1 MTLSNPTGGSFL
13 GQQATAALTIVDND
27 ASIFS
32 FLSAT
37 YTTTE
42 GALATKV
49 TVRRSGMVTK
59 GATVDYVVTGGTAT
73 LGPDYAVGGTGTL
86 TFPAGSISQTF
97 DFQST
102 DDNVPEAPETA
113 ILSLTNPVSLDP
125 TIGAKVGTPATTV
138 VTILDNEPMVQFLS
152 TAVSVTEPAPTA
164 LVFPTATLT
173 VSRSSGVGTATVQYS
188 LAGTATPGP
197 GGDYLAPGSGSG
209 PWTLEFLP
217 GVLQQ
222 TIPFTILPD
231 HEGEAAETIQAT
243 LSNATGALLG
253 PNTTAAVTILD
264 AQPKVQFALASYS
277 AAESA
282 GTINLTV
289 TRASGAEQVSVDYA
303 VSGGTATPGRYTLLP
318 GTLTF
323 APGVLSRTI
332 PVAINQDAV
341 AQGDETVL
349 VTLSNPAGAT
359 VGTLG
364 TTVLTITDGVDD
376 APAVFFSPT
385 AYAVSEGVP
394 TVLVTVKRSGPLT
407 APASVSYGVVGGTA
421 SGLDFSGGSG
431 SLSFLSGQSTKTFS
445 IAIKPDT
452 IVEGPETIDLLLSA
466 PSLGTVLGTQQT
478 ALVTITDDD
487 SGGIFSFGSPTYT
500 VNEAGPAAL
509 ITVKRTGGMASD
521 VRVHYATI
529 DASGAGIATAG
540 SDYTTTSGDLVFAAG
555 VTSMTFQVPVTNDT
569 VQEGNETV
577 QLSLTPGI
585 PTAGEL
591 PAVIGLGSATLTIVD
606 DDSIGAFS
614 FSAPTFSVGET
625 AGAATVTVTRTGAGS
640 GNGGP
645 GSPVTV
651 HYSTSALTAANGVN
665 YADAANDLTFAPG
678 ETSKAFS
685 VTVMDD
691 GVHTADKTV
700 ALTLSAPTGGATLG
714 PQSSATLWIVDQNPG
729 LDPINGGA
737 IQFTAPVFTVTE
749 GTAFATVNVQR
760 TGPTTTTVKVNYA
773 TSDGTALAG
782 PGFDYTATSG
792 TLTFTPGMTARSFT
806 VPIANNLAYKADNT
820 FLVTLSSPTGGGV
833 LGPQSTAAVSIVDN
847 DTTVFSFFTSTYTTT
862 EGALATKVLV
872 RRTGVVTKAA
882 TVDYTVT
889 GGTATLGPDYTLG
902 GGGTLTFPAMSVV
915 QSFDFLPID
924 DNVAAEGPETAMLS
938 LTNPVSLDST
948 IGAKLG
954 TPASTVVTILD
965 NEPTIQFAVTALT
978 VSEPGPTVTV
988 LPTAT
993 LMVRRSSG
1001 IGPATVAY
1009 ALGGTA
1015 TAGGDYLVPSGGTPS
1030 GGTLTFAAGETQKPL
1045 VFTILADGVG
1055 EPAETIQVTLQLP
1068 VGASL
1073 GANTSAA
1080 VTILDSQPKVQFAL
1094 ASYTVAESAGTA
1106 NLVVTRTSAA
1116 EQIIVNYA
1124 VSGGTASPARYAL
1137 APPGSLTFA
1146 PGVLSRTIPV
1156 TITQDSAA
1164 QGDETVLATLS
1175 LPPGAN
1181 ATLGTPATTV
1191 LTITDGADDVSSV
1204 FFSPAAYS
1212 VSEAAPSALV
1222 TVKRSGSLTASAE
1235 VFYSVT
1241 GGTATEGFDFT
1252 GGNGILVFAPGQS
1265 LKTFPITLRP
1275 DTIAEAS
1282 QTIDLALSS
1291 PTGTVLGTQST
1302 AVVTITDNDS
1312 TGIFSFSSPTYSVGE
1327 AGSLATITVTRTGGL
1342 ASEVRVH
1349 YATVDA
1355 SGAGIA
1361 TAGSDYASTS
1371 GDLVFPAGVTSM
1383 TFQVP
1388 ITNDTVQEG
1397 NETVQLSL
1405 TPGTPNAGEL
1415 PATIGLSSATLT
1427 IVDDDSI
1434 GAFSFSSPH
1443 FGIGEAEGVAV
1454 VTVTRTGAASGNAG
1468 PGSTVSVH
1476 YQTSPGTASPITNYT
1491 DTSGTLTFAAG
1502 ETTKSFQVTVKHDGI
1517 ATLDKTVTLTL
1528 TSPSGGA
1535 TLGSQ
1540 PTATLWIVNN
1550 DL

>member
-1 MTLSNPTGGSFL
+1 M
-13 GQQATAALTIVDND
+13 A
-27 ASIFS
+27 
-32 FLSAT
+32 
-37 YTTTE
+37 
-42 GALATKV
+42 
-49 TVRRSGMVTK
+49 
-59 GATVDYVVTGGTAT
+59 
-73 LGPDYAVGGTGTL
+73 
-86 TFPAGSISQTF
+86 
-97 DFQST
+97 
-102 DDNVPEAPETA
+102 
-113 ILSLTNPVSLDP
+113 
-125 TIGAKVGTPATTV
+125 
-138 VTILDNEPMVQFLS
+138 
-152 TAVSVTEPAPTA
+152 
-164 LVFPTATLT
+164 
-173 VSRSSGVGTATVQYS
+173 
-188 LAGTATPGP
+188 
-197 GGDYLAPGSGSG
+197 
-209 PWTLEFLP
+209 
-217 GVLQQ
+217 
-222 TIPFTILPD
+222 TIPIM
-231 HEGEAAETIQAT
+231 
-243 LSNATGALLG
+243 
-253 PNTTAAVTILD
+253 V
-264 AQPKVQFALASYS
+264 
-277 AAESA
+277 
-282 GTINLTV
+282 
-289 TRASGAEQVSVDYA
+289 
-303 VSGGTATPGRYTLLP
+303 
-318 GTLTF
+318 
-323 APGVLSRTI
+323 
-332 PVAINQDAV
+332 
-341 AQGDETVL
+341 
-349 VTLSNPAGAT
+349 
-359 VGTLG
+359 
-364 TTVLTITDGVDD
+364 
-376 APAVFFSPT
+376 
-385 AYAVSEGVP
+385 
-394 TVLVTVKRSGPLT
+394 
-407 APASVSYGVVGGTA
+407 
-421 SGLDFSGGSG
+421 
-431 SLSFLSGQSTKTFS
+431 
-445 IAIKPDT
+445 KPDT
-452 IVEGPETIDLLLSA
+452 IVEGPETINLHLTS
-466 PSLGTVLGTQQT
+466 PSGAVLGTQKT
-478 ALVTITDDD
+478 AVVTITDND
-487 SGGIFSFGSPTYT
+487 SGGIFSFSAPTYS
-500 VNEAGPAAL
+500 VNENGGSAT
-509 ITVKRTGGMASD
+509 ITVKRTGGVASD
-521 VRVHYATI
+521 VRVHYATV

-555 VTSMTFQVPVTNDT
+555 VTSMTFQVPIANDT

-577 QLSLTPGI
+577 QLSLTPGT

-665 YADAANDLTFAPG
+665 YADTANDLTFAPG

-729 LDPINGGA
+729 IDPINGGT

-749 GTAFATVNVQR
+749 GTAFVTVNVQR
-760 TGPTTTTVKVNYA
+760 AGPTTATVKVNYA
-773 TSDGTALAG
+773 TSDGTAFAG
-782 PGFDYTATSG
+782 PGLDYTATSG

-820 FLVTLSSPTGGGV
+820 FLVTLSNPIGGGV
-833 LGPQSTAAVSIVDN
+833 LGPQSTAAVSIADN

-882 TVDYTVT
+882 TVDYVVT

-902 GGGTLTFPAMSVV
+902 GGGTLSFPAMSVV

-924 DNVAAEGPETAMLS
+924 DNVAAEGPETAMFS

-948 IGAKLG
+948 VGAKLG

-965 NEPTIQFAVTALT
+965 NEPTIQFVATALT

-988 LPTAT
+988 PPTAT

-1015 TAGGDYLVPSGGTPS
+1015 TPGAGGDYLAPA

-1055 EPAETIQVTLQLP
+1055 EPTETIQVTLQAP

-1073 GANTSAA
+1073 GATNTSAT

-1094 ASYTVAESAGTA
+1094 ASYSVAESAGTA

-1241 GGTATEGFDFT
+1241 GGTATEGFDFM

-1291 PTGTVLGTQST
+1291 PTGAVLGTQST

-1312 TGIFSFSSPTYSVGE
+1312 TGVFSFSSPTYSVAE

-1355 SGAGIA
+1355 IGSGIA
-1361 TAGSDYASTS
+1361 TAGSDYPSTS
-1371 GDLVFPAGVTSM
+1371 GDLVFAAGVTSM

-1397 NETVQLSL
+1397 NEIVQLSL

-1415 PATIGLSSATLT
+1415 PATIGLASATLT
-1427 IVDDDSI
+1427 IVDDDTI

-1443 FGIGEAEGVAV
+1443 FSIGEAEGVAV

-1468 PGSTVSVH
+1468 PGSTVTVH
-1476 YQTSPGTASPITNYT
+1476 YATSSGTASPITNYT
-1491 DTSGTLTFAAG
+1491 DTSGNLTFAAG
-1502 ETTKSFQVTVKHDGI
+1502 ETTKSFQVTVKDDGVP
-1517 ATLDKTVTLTL
+1517 TLDKTVNLTL
-1528 TSPSGGA
+1528 SAPSGGA

-1540 PTATLWIVNN
+1540 PTALLWIVNN
-1550 DL
+1550 D